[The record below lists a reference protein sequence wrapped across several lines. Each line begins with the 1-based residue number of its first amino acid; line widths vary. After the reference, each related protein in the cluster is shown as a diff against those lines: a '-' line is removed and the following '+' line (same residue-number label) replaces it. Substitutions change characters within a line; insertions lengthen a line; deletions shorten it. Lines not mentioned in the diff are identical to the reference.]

1 MAKEQTGIAGE
12 FWFFSQ
18 LQRLGYKSYIT
29 LGNTKSVDISVEL
42 NNEEIITF
50 DVKTKE
56 NFNGSFQ
63 YLNNIRKKANHFVVF
78 VNLQSKKDKNG
89 KTTLLESPNCY
100 IVNSLDIKEIAFNW
114 TSSTGSSSGYGFE
127 AKLLWWLKHQNLKS
141 ITSKNISDFK
151 KRHNI
156 ENDVD
161 FEKYKSIIMTLSEF
175 EEKYYTKK

>member
-42 NNEEIITF
+42 NNDEIITF
-50 DVKTKE
+50 DVKSKE

-63 YLNNIRKKANHFVVF
+63 YLNNVPEKENHFAVF
-78 VNLQSKKDKNG
+78 VNLQLKKSENG
-89 KTTLLESPNCY
+89 KVNLLENPSCF
-100 IVNSLDIKEIAFNW
+100 IVNSLNIREIAFKW
-114 TSSTGSSSGYGFE
+114 TSSSGSSSGYGFE

-151 KRHNI
+151 IRHNI
-156 ENDVD
+156 ESEID
-161 FEKYKSIIMTLSEF
+161 FNKYQNIILTLEDF
-175 EEKYYTKK
+175 EEKFHVKK

>member
-12 FWFFSQ
+12 YWFFSQ

-42 NNEEIITF
+42 NNEETITF
-50 DVKTKE
+50 DVKSKE

-63 YLNNIRKKANHFVVF
+63 YLNNVPEKANHFAVF
-78 VNLQSKKDKNG
+78 VNLQSKKDGNG
-89 KTTLLESPNCY
+89 KTILLDSPSCY

-127 AKLLWWLKHQNLKS
+127 AKLLWWLKQLNLKS
-141 ITSKNISDFK
+141 ITLKNISDFK
-151 KRHNI
+151 IRHNI
-156 ENDVD
+156 ESEID
-161 FEKYKSIIMTLSEF
+161 FEKYENIIMTLDDF
-175 EEKYYTKK
+175 EDRYYTEK